1 MAISQE
7 NPKNNKPIIYISV
20 ILVVIIGLFITIY
33 ATSDESAST
42 TKSETFISQ
51 ILSPI
56 RVGFNVVAEKIST
69 IPDYFASLTDLQ
81 TENDTLTNQIAQ
93 LEMTINSMIELSN
106 ENERLSDLLDMEST
120 LDGEWD
126 TSVSEV
132 IGRSTNYWYNTITIT
147 GGTDKGYEE
156 DMTVI
161 NGQGL
166 VGRIDSVSAT
176 TSEVI
181 LITDYQGAVGAMLQD
196 TRTVGIVE
204 ASTEEDGSLQMIH
217 LSYEAE
223 VDVNQIVI
231 TSGLGGIYPK
241 GLLIGYITEVSLDPG
256 GLLQTAVVQPFV
268 DFDRLEEVFVLI
280 PKGSDDSE

>member
-106 ENERLSDLLDMEST
+106 ENERLCDLLDMEST

-204 ASTEEDGSLQMIH
+204 ANTEEDGSLQMIH